1 MQLRLWHED
10 CHLDSRMSTDRP
22 DRAINKEREMKWM
35 LGVMLA
41 LGLGG
46 CSKLDYTKVS
56 GDGAVIEQRHPL
68 GQQVTRVLAGVPA
81 NIHLVAGAAS
91 GIHIRGQGNLLP
103 YLELTEKGDKLEI
116 EVKEG
121 YRLEPPEPID
131 ITITLPKVEELAL
144 AGLARGDLSGFSG
157 DELVLSVAGVGDIVA
172 DGLELD
178 RLEGNIA
185 GAGSLDLGTGSA
197 RDVELN
203 IAGAGGVSGAQ
214 FKGEKVEVN
223 IAGSGDVEVSASE
236 LLKIGI
242 AGSGSVSYLGN
253 PRLESEIAG
262 SGAISRVG
270 S

>member
-1 MQLRLWHED
+1 
-10 CHLDSRMSTDRP
+10 
-22 DRAINKEREMKWM
+22 MKWM

-157 DELVLSVAGVGDIVA
+157 DELVLSVAGLGDIVA
-172 DGLELD
+172 SQLALD

-185 GAGSLDLGTGSA
+185 GAGSLDLGEGSVRA
-197 RDVELN
+197 MELN
-203 IAGAGGVSGAQ
+203 IAGSGGVLGARLLSQ
-214 FKGEKVEVN
+214 EAEVN
-223 IAGSGDVEVSASE
+223 IAGSGEVELRVQE
-236 LLKIGI
+236 RLKIEI
-242 AGSGSVSYLGN
+242 AGAGSVNYWGDPELK
-253 PRLESEIAG
+253 SEIAG
-262 SGAISRVG
+262 SGQVSRLG

>member
-1 MQLRLWHED
+1 
-10 CHLDSRMSTDRP
+10 
-22 DRAINKEREMKWM
+22 MKWM
-35 LGVMLA
+35 MGAVLA

-46 CSKLDYTKVS
+46 CSWQDDVKVS
-56 GDGAVIEQRHPL
+56 GAGALVEQQHPL
-68 GQQVTRVLAGVPA
+68 GREVTRVLAGVPA

-157 DELVLSVAGVGDIVA
+157 DELVLSVAGLGDIVA
-172 DGLELD
+172 SQLALD

-185 GAGSLDLGTGSA
+185 GAGSII
-197 RDVELN
+197 EN
-203 IAGAGGVSGAQ
+203 C
-214 FKGEKVEVN
+214 
-223 IAGSGDVEVSASE
+223 
-236 LLKIGI
+236 
-242 AGSGSVSYLGN
+242 
-253 PRLESEIAG
+253 
-262 SGAISRVG
+262 GAILVGIFERKSFFGKIISCRKFGIVRRHEHHICSSVFIALCQIDAFFCINLKYFRLIHAGIYAKNQWRVEMRIL
-270 S
+270 SIDISSE

>member
-1 MQLRLWHED
+1 MRWMIGVLVALVMGGCNVFADTEIKGEGV
-10 CHLDSRMSTDRP
+10 P
-22 DRAINKEREMKWM
+22 VERQQ
-35 LGVMLA
+35 A
-41 LGLGG
+41 LG
-46 CSKLDYTKVS
+46 
-56 GDGAVIEQRHPL
+56 ER
-68 GQQVTRVLAGVPA
+68 VTRVLAGTPA
-81 NIHLVAGAAS
+81 TLHLVAGEQR
-91 GIHIRGQGNLLP
+91 GILIKGQANLLP
-103 YLELTEKGDKLEI
+103 YLELTERGSKLEI

-157 DELVLSVAGVGDIVA
+157 DELVLSVAGLGDIVA
-172 DGLELD
+172 SQLALD

-185 GAGSLDLGTGSA
+185 GAGSLDLGEGSA
-197 RDVELN
+197 REVELN

-214 FKGEKVEVN
+214 FKGEEVEVN
-223 IAGSGDVEVSASE
+223 IAGSGDVAVNASE
-236 LLKIGI
+236 LLKVGI